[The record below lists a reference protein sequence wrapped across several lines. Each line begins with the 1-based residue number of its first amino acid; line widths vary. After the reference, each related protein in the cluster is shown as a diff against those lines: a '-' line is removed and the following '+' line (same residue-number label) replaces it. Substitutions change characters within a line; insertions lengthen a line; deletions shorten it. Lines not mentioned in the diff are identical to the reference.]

1 MRNVFYSFVV
11 IGLLFSCGAKE
22 GQQDLG
28 ASEFQSA
35 MAGESGAQVLDVRTI
50 DEFQNGHIEGAIN
63 ADINTPL
70 VFAQIASKLAKD
82 KTVFVYCLSGAR
94 SASAAGMLKE
104 MGFKSIV
111 NLTGGMLAW
120 QSANLPIATGEA
132 KPAGSAGLTEA
143 TFAEKIKGKPMVI
156 IDYNATWCGPCK
168 QLSPILK
175 EWVKAQNGKV
185 ELIEID
191 VDENQE
197 LAKSKKIEAIP
208 YLEMYKNGV
217 KTWSSVGLIG
227 KEELD
232 KSVSS
237 GQ

>member
-1 MRNVFYSFVV
+1 MIMKKILLLTSFAFL
-11 IGLLFSCGAKE
+11 IFSCSTKQGLQNLEATAFQKE
-22 GQQDLG
+22 INS
-28 ASEFQSA
+28 ASKKQI
-35 MAGESGAQVLDVRTI
+35 LDVRSAG
-50 DEFQNGHIEGAIN
+50 EFQNGHIEGAVN
-63 ADINTPL
+63 ADINSPS
-70 VFAQIASKLAKD
+70 FQQIATTLEKTE
-82 KTVFVYCLSGAR
+82 TVFVYCLSGAR
-94 SASAAGMLKE
+94 STSAAGQLKE
-104 MGFKSIV
+104 MGFSKIV

-120 QSANLPIATGEA
+120 QSANLPVL
-132 KPAGSAGLTEA
+132 SNSSNGLTE
-143 TFAEKIKGKPMVI
+143 TSFAAKIKGKPMVI

-175 EWVKAQNGKV
+175 AWVKTQNGAV

-208 YLEMYKNGV
+208 YLEMYKNGE

-232 KSVSS
+232 KSL
-237 GQ
+237 GK

>member
-1 MRNVFYSFVV
+1 MKKIALFTSFVV
-11 IGLLFSCGAKE
+11 FMLSCSSKE
-22 GQQDLG
+22 GLQNLEAIAFQK
-28 ASEFQSA
+28 AINSEARKQI
-35 MAGESGAQVLDVRTI
+35 LDVRSAE
-50 DEFQNGHIEGAIN
+50 EFQNGHIEGAVN
-63 ADINTPL
+63 ADINSPSFQQT
-70 VFAQIASKLAKD
+70 ASTLEKE

-94 SASAAGMLKE
+94 SASAAGQLKE
-104 MGFKSIV
+104 MGFTKIV

-120 QSANLPIATGEA
+120 QSSDLPIST
-132 KPAGSAGLTEA
+132 SQSTNIYSGLTDVS
-143 TFAEKIKGKPMVI
+143 FAAKIKGKPMVI

-175 EWVKAQNGKV
+175 EWVKAQKGAV

-208 YLEMYKNGV
+208 YLEMYKNGA

-227 KEELD
+227 KVELD
-232 KSVSS
+232 KSL
-237 GQ
+237 GK

>member
-1 MRNVFYSFVV
+1 M
-11 IGLLFSCGAKE
+11 FSCSSKE
-22 GQQDLG
+22 GLQNLEATAFQKEINS
-28 ASEFQSA
+28 ASKKQI
-35 MAGESGAQVLDVRTI
+35 LDVRSAE
-50 DEFQNGHIEGAIN
+50 EFQNGHIEGAVN
-63 ADINTPL
+63 ADINSPSFQQT
-70 VFAQIASKLAKD
+70 ASTLEKE

-94 SASAAGMLKE
+94 SASAAGQLKE
-104 MGFKSIV
+104 MGFTKIV

-120 QSANLPIATGEA
+120 QSSDLPIST
-132 KPAGSAGLTEA
+132 SQSTNIYSGLTDVS
-143 TFAEKIKGKPMVI
+143 FAAKIKGKPMVI

-175 EWVKAQNGKV
+175 EWVKAQKGAV

-208 YLEMYKNGV
+208 YLEMYKNGA

-227 KEELD
+227 KVELD
-232 KSVSS
+232 KSL
-237 GQ
+237 GK

>member
-1 MRNVFYSFVV
+1 M
-11 IGLLFSCGAKE
+11 FSCSSKE
-22 GQQDLG
+22 GLQNLEATAFQKEINS
-28 ASEFQSA
+28 ASKKQI
-35 MAGESGAQVLDVRTI
+35 LDVRSAE
-50 DEFQNGHIEGAIN
+50 EFQNGHIEGAVN
-63 ADINTPL
+63 ADINSPSFQQT
-70 VFAQIASKLAKD
+70 ASTLEKE

-94 SASAAGMLKE
+94 SASAAGQLKE
-104 MGFKSIV
+104 MGFTKIV

-120 QSANLPIATGEA
+120 QSANLPVATNQF
-132 KPAGSAGLTEA
+132 SNSSNGLTE
-143 TFAEKIKGKPMVI
+143 TSFAAKIKGKPMVI

-175 EWVKAQNGKV
+175 EWVKAQKGAV

-208 YLEMYKNGV
+208 YLEMYKNGA

-232 KSVSS
+232 KSL
-237 GQ
+237 GK

>member
-1 MRNVFYSFVV
+1 MRNVLYSFVIV
-11 IGLLFSCGAKE
+11 GLLFSCGPKE

-28 ASEFQSA
+28 ATEFQTALSA
-35 MAGESGAQVLDVRTI
+35 ESTAQILDVRTAG
-50 DEFQNGHIEGAIN
+50 EFQNGHIEGAIN
-63 ADINTPL
+63 AD
-70 VFAQIASKLAKD
+70 VSSAGFQQIASSLNKD
-82 KTVFVYCLSGAR
+82 ETVFVYCLSGAR

-132 KPAGSAGLTEA
+132 KPAASAGLTEA

-197 LAKSKKIEAIP
+197 LAKAKKIESIP

-217 KTWSSVGLIG
+217 KTWTSVGLIG

-232 KSVSS
+232 KSVGS

>member
-1 MRNVFYSFVV
+1 MKNVLYSIFLA
-11 IGLLFSCGAKE
+11 GLLFSCGTKE
-22 GQQDLG
+22 KQQ
-28 ASEFQSA
+28 ET
-35 MAGESGAQVLDVRTI
+35 ESNPTA
-50 DEFQNGHIEGAIN
+50 
-63 ADINTPL
+63 TP
-70 VFAQIASKLAKD
+70 IS
-82 KTVFVYCLSGAR
+82 T
-94 SASAAGMLKE
+94 
-104 MGFKSIV
+104 
-111 NLTGGMLAW
+111 
-120 QSANLPIATGEA
+120 
-132 KPAGSAGLTEA
+132 GLTEA
-143 TFAEKIKGKPMVI
+143 SFAEKIKGKPMVI

-175 EWVKAQNGKV
+175 DWVKAQNGKV

-232 KSVSS
+232 KSLE
-237 GQ
+237 